1 MTVFPLSGELSLS
14 NLALMTLGL
23 ERHVLRRST
32 NQGNIK
38 VTTNHNHNHNHVLR
52 RSTNQGNFKVTTT
65 SEKCRRLKSDLAERF
80 LKQKSQ

>member
-1 MTVFPLSGELSLS
+1 MTVFPLSGEFALS

-38 VTTNHNHNHNHVLR
+38 VTTNHNHNQNHVLR

-65 SEKCRRLKSDLAERF
+65 SEKCRGTEI
-80 LKQKSQ
+80 

>member
-1 MTVFPLSGELSLS
+1 MTVFPLSGELTLS

-32 NQGNIK
+32 NQGNFE
-38 VTTNHNHNHNHVLR
+38 VTTNHNHNHVLR

-65 SEKCRRLKSDLAERF
+65 SEKLHLCKEAEI
-80 LKQKSQ
+80 